1 MLVTNTSDESP
12 SEELVNTVSQTEDFI
27 NVYGVIFPR
36 YSMPS
41 EPQDGKTEEP
51 ALVHTTELK
60 SLLKRIA
67 LGVSLK
73 TPILIQGPSGC
84 GKTAIVQ
91 EAARLLR
98 PAFHQTGNASVVK
111 IHLGDQTDSKI
122 LLGTYVSTPVPGTFR
137 YQQGVLTTAVINGDW
152 ILIEDI
158 DLAPDELVSV
168 LLPLVESRI
177 LAIPSRGERIV
188 AHSDF
193 RIFATRSR
201 HYAGTG
207 IADGLWDRISMNEIS
222 RENVE
227 IILTKLYPD
236 MAGRHVTMI
245 IDAYFRV
252 QEALIAHRRRQRA
265 GSLSDLIKLCARYI
279 RVILPSLEVDADGGD
294 ESLFREAVDCFA
306 GMISDGEIRLEI
318 QSIIGTAFGIP
329 EHRIGFFAGVFV
341 PMVTLTED
349 SDLQA
354 GRVSL
359 PVIKR
364 KKIAEVNDGPV
375 FAMLSHSLKLLEKI
389 GVCVRMNE
397 PVLLVGETGCG
408 KTSVVQRLASLCGK
422 DLNVINMSQQSDS
435 SDLLGGFKPVDARF
449 LARPLKK
456 TFDFLFSQTFSV
468 KKNAAFVKAVDR
480 FFSRG
485 KWEQLGKAFFN
496 GYTMAQKVFGA
507 DARSIE
513 GGESPGKRVKLDQ
526 SIMQDW
532 DAFYTDAEQFIAQLD
547 HIRTRFLF
555 HFVEGTLVQAVK
567 NGDWVLLDEVNLAS
581 QETLE
586 CLSSLLQSS
595 DGSLLLMEKGDTV
608 PVKRH
613 PDFRLFACMNPATDA
628 GKRDLPPGLH
638 SRFVI

>member
-1 MLVTNTSDESP
+1 MLVATTSKEDTSDELANIV
-12 SEELVNTVSQTEDFI
+12 SETEDFI

-36 YSMPS
+36 YSLPS
-41 EPQDGKTEEP
+41 KPQEGKTRES
-51 ALVHTTELK
+51 ALVHTIELK

-84 GKTAIVQ
+84 GKTALVQ

-98 PAFHQTGNASVVK
+98 SAFNQDGDKSVVK

-137 YQQGVLTTAVINGDW
+137 YQQGILTTAVVNGDW

-177 LAIPSRGERIV
+177 LANPSRGERIV

-201 HYAGTG
+201 HYTGTG

-227 IILTKLYPD
+227 LILTKLYPD
-236 MAGRHVTMI
+236 MTSEHVMMI
-245 IDAYFRV
+245 IDAYFTV
-252 QEALIAHRRRQRA
+252 QEALLAHRRRQRT
-265 GSLSDLIKLCARYI
+265 GSLSDLIKLCGRFI
-279 RVILPSLEVDADGGD
+279 RVILPSVEADGGN
-294 ESLFREAVDCFA
+294 EALFRESVDCFA

-318 QSIIGTAFGIP
+318 MTIIGTAFGIP
-329 EHRIGFFAGVFV
+329 EHRISFFAGVFV
-341 PMVTLTED
+341 PMVKISENNE
-349 SDLQA
+349 LQA

-359 PVIKR
+359 PVSKR
-364 KKIAEVNDGPV
+364 QKIAAGEDGPV
-375 FAMLSHSLKLLEKI
+375 FAMLAHSLKLLEKI
-389 GVCVRMNE
+389 GVCIRMNE

-456 TFDFLFSQTFSV
+456 TFDLLFSQTFSV

-480 FFSRG
+480 SFSKG

-496 GYTMAQKVFGA
+496 GYSMAQKVFGVQERA
-507 DARSIE
+507 GE
-513 GGESPGKRVKLDQ
+513 ESPGKRVKLDQ

-532 DAFYTDAEQFIAQLD
+532 DAFYEDAQQFIAQLD

-628 GKRDLPPGLH
+628 GKRDLPPGLQ
-638 SRFVI
+638 SRYVVDD